1 MMGKNS
7 RQLKMLFTDIDDLV
21 PENHL
26 LKQIDKLV
34 DFEFIYELA
43 APYYS
48 TKGRKSIDPV
58 TLIKMLLIGYLY
70 GIKSERRLVEEVQV
84 NIVYRW
90 FCGLDLSDNVP
101 EHSLFSQNRRRR
113 FHDNALFQD
122 IFNHIILK
130 CIEQGL
136 VTGESV
142 VSDGTFIPA
151 NVSGNSKLEV
161 TQTVLKSTVH
171 YLDELDKE
179 LSEQRGYRAPEPTEK
194 EVTVLKSKT
203 DPECGYIHQDRKKGL
218 GYLAQMTVDTTNGI
232 VIGVDCYPANRR
244 ESDIVLEHVKRI
256 KMATGLTIESLALDA
271 GYDVGAVH
279 RGLEVLGITGYAC
292 MKGHHLNFEALVY
305 KKTVYSRL
313 RSKCKG
319 CEYLQ
324 HCAMDRGRIRINAI
338 PFYPAFYANMHRCET
353 MAYKAMKR
361 LRAIWSEGTFAAL
374 KREHNL
380 KRARK
385 RGLNRMSEE
394 CLLSALALN
403 LKRIVKALG
412 QPPYLFDSTIIF
424 QHRRCSPW
432 FFQIKF
438 LILSTGPIL
447 RATNSKFL

>member
-1 MMGKNS
+1 M
-7 RQLKMLFTDIDDLV
+7 R
-21 PENHL
+21 
-26 LKQIDKLV
+26 
-34 DFEFIYELA
+34 IY
-43 APYYS
+43 
-48 TKGRKSIDPV
+48 
-58 TLIKMLLIGYLY
+58 
-70 GIKSERRLVEEVQV
+70 
-84 NIVYRW
+84 
-90 FCGLDLSDNVP
+90 LSG
-101 EHSLFSQNRRRR
+101 
-113 FHDNALFQD
+113 A
-122 IFNHIILK
+122 
-130 CIEQGL
+130 
-136 VTGESV
+136 
-142 VSDGTFIPA
+142 
-151 NVSGNSKLEV
+151 
-161 TQTVLKSTVH
+161 
-171 YLDELDKE
+171 
-179 LSEQRGYRAPEPTEK
+179 
-194 EVTVLKSKT
+194 
-203 DPECGYIHQDRKKGL
+203 KKGL

-403 LKRIVKALG
+403 LKRIV
-412 QPPYLFDSTIIF
+412 
-424 QHRRCSPW
+424 
-432 FFQIKF
+432 
-438 LILSTGPIL
+438 
-447 RATNSKFL
+447 RACE

>member
-7 RQLKMLFTDIDDLV
+7 RQLKMLFIDIDDLV

-84 NIVYRW
+84 NIAYRW

-101 EHSLFSQNRRRR
+101 EHSLFS
-113 FHDNALFQD
+113 H
-122 IFNHIILK
+122 
-130 CIEQGL
+130 
-136 VTGESV
+136 
-142 VSDGTFIPA
+142 
-151 NVSGNSKLEV
+151 
-161 TQTVLKSTVH
+161 
-171 YLDELDKE
+171 
-179 LSEQRGYRAPEPTEK
+179 
-194 EVTVLKSKT
+194 
-203 DPECGYIHQDRKKGL
+203 
-218 GYLAQMTVDTTNGI
+218 YLAQMTVDT
-232 VIGVDCYPANRR
+232 
-244 ESDIVLEHVKRI
+244 LEHIKRI
-256 KMATGLTIESLALDA
+256 KMDTGLTIESLALDA

-279 RGLEVLGITGYAC
+279 RGLEVLGITGYVSRREFHNAAMRKGFAYLPENDCFTC

-305 KKTVYSRL
+305 KKTSQGYYRVYSRL

-324 HCAMDRGRIRINAI
+324 HCAMDRGRIRINAS

-353 MAYKAMKR
+353 MVYKAMKR

-412 QPPYLFDSTIIF
+412 QPPYLFGLTIIS
-424 QHRRCSPW
+424 QWRLCSKC
-432 FFQIKF
+432 FSQIII
-438 LILSTGPIL
+438 LILSTGPKDCVNLQTGI
-447 RATNSKFL
+447 